1 MLNTT
6 LILCQNHKLDL
17 VYTLKAAAS
26 AAGDLLAAAYR
37 PGHRG
42 QRQQEEE
49 AAAGQHRRRRGRGG
63 QPQEIGV
70 QRWWAEEGAESGQPS
85 AAGRGKLQQPHPLQ
99 IFLLQLSRIFA
110 MSLRTF

>member
-1 MLNTT
+1 MLYTT

-17 VYTLKAAAS
+17 VYILKAAAS

-70 QRWWAEEGAESGQPS
+70 KRRRAEEGAESGQPS

-99 IFLLQLSRIFA
+99 IFLLQLSRLFA
-110 MSLRTF
+110 MSRRTF